1 MTTENIGLMKAL
13 GAKMGYLNHRQRV
26 ISQNIANAD
35 TPNYRPKDLTEMDF
49 GSVLKNV
56 ENSGKMQVR
65 LESNNKMHLG
75 DPSDIGTPAKSKKHK
90 DLYEVA
96 PAGNAVVLEQQLI
109 KSNQTVIDYN
119 MMTGIYQKQ
128 LSMLKTSITT
138 SP

>member
-35 TPNYRPKDLTEMDF
+35 TPGYRPKDLTPMDF
-49 GSVLKNV
+49 GSVLKKV
-56 ENSGKMQVR
+56 EQGGRMSVK
-65 LESNNKMHLG
+65 LEGSHSSHLG
-75 DPSDIGTPAKSKKHK
+75 DPSSIGNSAKAKKHK

-96 PAGNAVVLEQQLI
+96 PAGNAVILEQQLI
-109 KSNQTVIDYN
+109 KSNKTVIDYN

-128 LSMLKTSITT
+128 IGMMKTAITT
-138 SP
+138 AP